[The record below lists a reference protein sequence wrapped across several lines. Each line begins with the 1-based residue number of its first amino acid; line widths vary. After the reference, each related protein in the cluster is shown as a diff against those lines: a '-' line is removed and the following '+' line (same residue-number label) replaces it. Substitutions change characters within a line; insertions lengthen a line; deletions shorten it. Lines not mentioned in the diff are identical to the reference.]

1 MSEKEFTLKHVFEDV
16 LDLKEDEDSDETE
29 ELLGPTEEHCGEE
42 WNIKIDREEDHL
54 GIYIYAEVPAG
65 KEISLDYTI
74 KIVSKDKKKTCSVS
88 TSCMFKYGLQYHGC
102 SSFIDWQVLENEYLD
117 DGKLEVEIHVKIT
130 KMSGYEE
137 EEIERKDLRSFGE
150 DMKQFSDVVLKV
162 KWSKFYVLKLYLSA
176 HSPYFASLFLGKFQE
191 AEKSEVELKDVDP
204 EDFQC
209 YLEVLYGENAID
221 EDTVYGILSVADM
234 LNTPIVV
241 KKCEEFLMEKSK
253 KGLKRKLELAGNYRM
268 EGLKKMCLDEIKSKE
283 DIRSVIP
290 ADPMEMDKGILAELL
305 KKSLDSN

>member
-1 MSEKEFTLKHVFEDV
+1 MTVKEFTLKHIFEDV
-16 LDLKEDEDSDETE
+16 EKLENEE
-29 ELLGPTEEHCGEE
+29 ELENPKELHCGVN
-42 WNIKIDREEDHL
+42 WSIKIDREDDVL
-54 GIYIYAEVPAG
+54 GGYIHAEVTPG
-65 KEISLDYTI
+65 EEISVDYTM
-74 KIVSKDKKKTCSVS
+74 KIFSKNKKKTSSFS
-88 TSCMFKYGLQYHGC
+88 TSHVFKCDQDCYGC
-102 SSFIDWQVLENEYLD
+102 SSFIDWPILENEYLD
-117 DGKLEVEIHVKIT
+117 EGKLEVEIHVKIT
-130 KMSGYEE
+130 EMSGFEE
-137 EEIERKDLRSFGE
+137 EMEKKDLRSFGG

-162 KWSKFYVLKLYLSA
+162 KGRKFHVLKLYLSA

-221 EDTVYGILSVADM
+221 EDTVHGILSVADM
-234 LNTPIVV
+234 FNTPIIV

-253 KGLKRKLELAGNYRM
+253 KGLKRKLDLAGTYRM
-268 EGLKKMCLDEIKSKE
+268 EGLKKQCLDEIKSKE

-290 ADPMEMDKGILAELL
+290 EDPMEMDKGILAELL